1 MTTLAADKLRDFD
14 ASIPVAYEHY
24 PVTVADIIFEGA
36 AVTIKASGYARPA
49 VVADAKFAGF
59 ATAKADNSAGAAGAI
74 NVQVRTQGKVVIPV
88 TGVDGIDD
96 VAKKVYLTDDNLF
109 TLVATNMLLLGKV
122 VRWVSG
128 TNCEVHF
135 QHAAYDVAT

>member
-24 PVTVADIIFEGA
+24 PVTVTDIIYEGA
-36 AVTIKASGYARPA
+36 AVTIKTSGNARPA
-49 VVADAKFAGF
+49 VVADVKFVGF
-59 ATAKADNSAGAAGAI
+59 ATAKADNSAGAAGDI
-74 NVQVRTQGKVVIPV
+74 NVQVRTQGKVKIPV
-88 TGVDGIDD
+88 TGVTGIGD

-109 TLVATNMLLLGKV
+109 TLVATSMLLLGKV

-128 TNCEVHF
+128 TNCIVHF
-135 QHAAYDVAT
+135 QNVAYDPAT